1 MRQISSRDIRPR
13 TPITSIQAG
22 AVALGLAA
30 LALAGCGDG
39 AANAQQ
45 NMGPASVGVV
55 VARAEPVTLT
65 TELQGRT
72 SAVLVSEVRPQVG
85 GIIKSRHFVEG
96 GIVRAGQLLYQIDPA
111 TYQAAYDSARA
122 GLAQAEAARDSA
134 RLKAERYGA
143 LAATGAVSKQ
153 DNDDAQSAYKQAQ
166 ANVAFQKAAVDTA
179 RINLNFT
186 RVTAPISG
194 RIGKSSVTP
203 GALVTASQAAPLATV
218 QKLDAVYVDLTQSS
232 TELLK
237 LRASFANGQLD
248 QAGTAGVRLI
258 LEDGSEYPLEGRLA
272 FSDVTVDPGTGSIG
286 LRAVFPNPQG
296 TLLPGMYVRARLT
309 TGVAAQAILAPQ
321 IAVTRDAK
329 GVASVL
335 VVGPDGKAQTRAV
348 TADQTKGNKWVII
361 AGLKPGDKIIVEGL
375 QSVRPGAPVKAQV
388 ITPQVASAD
397 NRPAR
402 PASAAFVSAQR

>member
-1 MRQISSRDIRPR
+1 
-13 TPITSIQAG
+13 
-22 AVALGLAA
+22 VALGLAA

-55 VARAEPVTLT
+55 VARTEPVTLT

-166 ANVAFQKAAVDTA
+166 ANVAYQKAAVDAA

-218 QKLDAVYVDLTQSS
+218 QKLDAVYVDLNQSS

-286 LRAVFPNPQG
+286 LRAIFPNPQG

-309 TGVAAQAILAPQ
+309 TGVAAQAILVPQ

-329 GVASVL
+329 GAASVL
-335 VVGPDGKAQTRAV
+335 VVGADGKAQTRQI
-348 TADQTKGNKWVII
+348 TADQTRGNRWVVT
-361 AGLKPGDKIIVEGL
+361 AGLKPGDRVIVEGL
-375 QSVRPGAPVKAQV
+375 QSVRPGAPVKPQVVAQV
-388 ITPQVASAD
+388 AVAD
-397 NRPAR
+397 NAPAR

>member
-1 MRQISSRDIRPR
+1 MRQFSPRDARPR
-13 TPITSIQAG
+13 TPISSIQAG

-45 NMGPASVGVV
+45 NMGPASVGVL
-55 VARAEPVTLT
+55 VAKTEPVTLT

-153 DNDDAQSAYKQAQ
+153 DNDDAQSAFKQAQ
-166 ANVAFQKAAVDTA
+166 ANVAFQKAAVDAA

-203 GALVTASQAAPLATV
+203 GALVTASQVAPLATV
-218 QKLDAVYVDLTQSS
+218 QKLDAVYVDLSQSS

-309 TGVAAQAILAPQ
+309 TGVAAQAILVPQ
-321 IAVTRDAK
+321 IAVARDAK
-329 GVASVL
+329 GAASVM
-335 VVGPDGKAQTRAV
+335 VVGADGKAQTRQV
-348 TADQTKGNKWVII
+348 TADQTRGNRWVVT
-361 AGLKPGDKIIVEGL
+361 AGLQPGDRVIVEGL
-375 QSVRPGAPVKAQV
+375 QSVRPGAPVKPQIVAQV
-388 ITPQVASAD
+388 AVAD
-397 NRPAR
+397 NTPAR

>member
-1 MRQISSRDIRPR
+1 MHKPSPRDARTRPPISP
-13 TPITSIQAG
+13 IQAG

-30 LALAGCGDG
+30 MALAGCGDG

-45 NMGPASVGVV
+45 GMGPAIVGVL
-55 VARAEPVTLT
+55 VARTEPVTLT

-85 GIIKSRHFVEG
+85 GIVKSRHFVEG
-96 GIVRAGQLLYQIDPA
+96 GLVRAGHLLYQIDPA

-134 RLKAERYGA
+134 RLKADRYGA

-153 DNDDAQSAYKQAQ
+153 DNDDAQSAFKQAQ
-166 ANVAFQKAAVDTA
+166 ANVAFQKAAVDAA
-179 RINLNFT
+179 RINLGFT

-203 GALVTASQAAPLATV
+203 GALVTASQVAPLATV
-218 QKLDAVYVDLTQSS
+218 QKMDAVYVDLSQSS

-309 TGVAAQAILAPQ
+309 TGVAAQAILVPQ
-321 IAVTRDAK
+321 MAVTRDAK
-329 GVASVL
+329 GDASVL
-335 VVGPDGKAQTRAV
+335 IVGADGKAQTRQV
-348 TADQTKGNKWVII
+348 TADQTRGNRWVVT
-361 AGLKPGDKIIVEGL
+361 AGLNPGDRVIVEGL

-388 ITPQVASAD
+388 VTQVAVAD
-397 NRPAR
+397 TSPAR
-402 PASAAFVSAQR
+402 PASAEFTSAKR

>member
-1 MRQISSRDIRPR
+1 MRQRSPRDPRPR
-13 TPITSIQAG
+13 LSSIQAG
-22 AVALGLAA
+22 AIALTLAA
-30 LALAGCGDG
+30 LALSGCNDG
-39 AANAQQ
+39 KANAQAGFG
-45 NMGPASVGVV
+45 GPAQVGVL
-55 VARAEPVTLT
+55 VARTEPVTLT

-96 GIVRAGQLLYQIDPA
+96 GLVRAGQLLYQIDPA

-134 RLKAERYGA
+134 RLKADRYGA

-153 DNDDAQSAYKQAQ
+153 DNDDAQSAFKQAQ
-166 ANVAFQKAAVDTA
+166 ANVAFQKAAVDAA

-203 GALVTASQAAPLATV
+203 GALVTASQVAPLATV
-218 QKLDAVYVDLTQSS
+218 QKMDAVYVDLSQSS
-232 TELLK
+232 TDLLK
-237 LRASFANGQLD
+237 LRARFSSGQLD
-248 QAGTAGVRLI
+248 QSGTTAVKLI

-272 FSDVTVDPGTGSIG
+272 FSDVTVDAGTGSIG

-309 TGVAAQAILAPQ
+309 TGVDADAILVPQ
-321 IAVTRDAK
+321 TAVTRDAK
-329 GVASVL
+329 GGASVL
-335 VVGPDGKAQTRAV
+335 VVGAGNKAEPRAV
-348 TADQTKGNKWVII
+348 TADQTKGDKWVVT
-361 AGLKPGDKIIVEGL
+361 AGLKPGDRVIVEGL
-375 QSVRPGAPVKAQV
+375 QYVRPGGDVRVGQAGAPAQ
-388 ITPQVASAD
+388 T
-397 NRPAR
+397 
-402 PASAAFVSAQR
+402 AAGKR

>member
-1 MRQISSRDIRPR
+1 MRQRSPRDTRPR
-13 TPITSIQAG
+13 TSSIQAG
-22 AVALGLAA
+22 AIALTLAA
-30 LALAGCGDG
+30 MALSGCGDG
-39 AANAQQ
+39 NANAQ
-45 NMGPASVGVV
+45 NGFGGPAQVGVL

-96 GIVRAGQLLYQIDPA
+96 GLVRAGQLLYQIDPA

-134 RLKAERYGA
+134 KLKADRYGA

-153 DNDDAQSAYKQAQ
+153 DNDDAQSAFKQAQ

-203 GALVTASQAAPLATV
+203 GALVTASQVAPLATV
-218 QKLDAVYVDLTQSS
+218 QKMDAVYVDLSQSS
-232 TELLK
+232 TDLLK
-237 LRASFANGQLD
+237 LRARLSSGQLD
-248 QAGTAGVRLI
+248 QSGTTAVKLI
-258 LEDGSEYPLEGRLA
+258 LEDGSEYPIEGRLA
-272 FSDVTVDPGTGSIG
+272 FSDVTVDAGTGSIG
-286 LRAVFPNPQG
+286 LRAVFANPQG

-309 TGVAAQAILAPQ
+309 TGVAADAILVPQ
-321 IAVTRDAK
+321 TAVTRDPK
-329 GVASVL
+329 GGASVL
-335 VVGPDGKAQTRAV
+335 VVGADNKAQTRAV
-348 TADQTKGNKWVII
+348 TADQTKGDKWVVT
-361 AGLKPGDKIIVEGL
+361 AGLKPGDKVIVEGL
-375 QSVRPGAPVKAQV
+375 QSVQPGGDVRVAQAGAPAQ
-388 ITPQVASAD
+388 
-397 NRPAR
+397 
-402 PASAAFVSAQR
+402 AAAGKR